1 MSRLS
6 NSPAESAT
14 VGLDSPTALLAT
26 VGPQKQDEEAF
37 QAIKGRFEGKTGS
50 ISPAVLARHV
60 LTVTRG
66 ADWPVQ
72 REAAEALLRRFSFGR
87 KDTLQVSSKPPGG
100 ALLGL
105 YTTRRSGSQQRPYR
119 TLLRSVNPPA
129 GSCDCPDYLRASL
142 GLCKH
147 LLAILSEISEKP
159 KLLQKALLGDPVQ
172 PAPSLS
178 WDPIRPLR
186 GTGDW
191 IERIRWTGAASPEVG
206 RWFGIDRGGVR
217 ALNEDFSSDTGRRF
231 EMVHAL
237 LKLPAR
243 DPAVDALLI
252 AEGDRLARDIRGAGA
267 ARRIRGALRTLQQ
280 SLYPYQL
287 SAVERFLG
295 AGRLLLADDMGLGK
309 TAQAIAACHALWKSG
324 LVKRG
329 LILTPAS
336 LKPQWLREW
345 KLFTDAPVEVVD
357 GSPDERRA
365 FFAAKSSGF
374 RIANYEQLLRDLDAM
389 HGWRPDLVV
398 LDEAQRMKNWATKT
412 AVYIKKLTPER
423 RLVLTGTPMENR
435 LEELASIVEW
445 VDDHALEPKWR
456 LSPWHATVTD
466 GRQET
471 AGARNLDTLRLRL
484 SGCMLRRTRREV
496 LDQLPSRTDTRI
508 SVEMTPEQRE
518 AHGELEPP
526 ILKLAAIARKRP
538 LTQAEFLRLMSL
550 LTTQRIISNGMAQL
564 HFEEVWPDLEKRP
577 RPSES
582 TLRSLSSPKLL
593 ELRELMAQVVVEQKR
608 KVVVFSQ
615 WRRMLNLARW
625 SVGDLLEDCGAR
637 SGFFTGHE
645 GPKRRE
651 QNIVDFHD
659 DPDMRILF
667 ATDAGGVG
675 LNLQRAANCCVN
687 LELPWNPAVLEQR
700 IGRIH
705 RLGQKRPIDVY
716 NLVCEEGIESR
727 IAGIVGDKQALFRGL
742 FDGTSDQV
750 AFDGAGNFMARVER
764 LIEPAK
770 PPDLPTNGEEIGD
783 SESATDREADS
794 LVAAADESRDAE
806 PADPAAERSAPP
818 GAEDVMKLFSKIAM
832 RPAKDGGLVIEAPPE
847 AASTLAALFEGLAK
861 MLRGANGPR

>member
-1 MSRLS
+1 MSRH
-6 NSPAESAT
+6 PHSAS
-14 VGLDSPTALLAT
+14 GIALIE
-26 VGPQKQDEEAF
+26 PEEEAPAAVVVSEPHDEAF
-37 QAIKGRFEGKTGS
+37 RSIAARMSGKTGS
-50 ISPAVLARHV
+50 ISADLLARHV
-60 LTVTRG
+60 LKVTEG

-72 REAAEALLRRFSFGR
+72 REAAEALLRRITRGR
-87 KDTLQVSSKPPGG
+87 KDSLEISSRPAGG
-100 ALLGL
+100 AVLGL
-105 YTTRRSGSQQRPYR
+105 YSTRRTDSHHRPYR
-119 TLLRSVNPPA
+119 TLLAGINPPA
-129 GSCDCPDYLRASL
+129 GSCDCPDFLRGSL

-147 LLAILSEISEKP
+147 LLAILSEIGANP
-159 KLLQKALLGDPVQ
+159 KRLQRGRGVET
-172 PAPSLS
+172 APTPPNLA

-191 IERIRWTGAASPEVG
+191 IERVRWTGAATPE
-206 RWFGIDRGGVR
+206 I
-217 ALNEDFSSDTGRRF
+217 RRF
-231 EMVHAL
+231 FKPGPDGAWTPSDSHASDFRRRHDFVIRL
-237 LKLPAR
+237 LKLPR
-243 DPAVDALLI
+243 LDPAMDALLTT
-252 AEGDRLARDIRGAGA
+252 ERERLE
-267 ARRIRGALRTLQQ
+267 RRLVGTKAVVRYRAALRSLQQ
-280 SLYPYQL
+280 PLYPYQR
-287 SAVERFLG
+287 SAVERFL
-295 AGRLLLADDMGLGK
+295 ASGRLVLADDMGLGK

-324 LVKRG
+324 AVKRG

-345 KLFTDAPVEVVD
+345 KLFTDAPAEVVD
-357 GSPDERRA
+357 GSAEERRA
-365 FFAAKSSGF
+365 LYSRKASGF

-412 AVYIKKLTPER
+412 AAYIKKLTPER

-456 LSPWHATVTD
+456 LSPWHATVMD
-466 GRQET
+466 GKNEI

-508 SVEMTPEQRE
+508 SVEMTPEQRD
-518 AHGELEPP
+518 AHAELAPS
-526 ILKLAAIARKRP
+526 IVKLAAIARKRP

-550 LTTQRIISNGMAQL
+550 LTTQRIISNGLAQL
-564 HFEEVWPDLEKRP
+564 RFEEIWPDLEKR

-582 TLRSLSSPKLL
+582 SLRTLSSPKLL
-593 ELRELMAQVVVEQKR
+593 ELREIVAQVLAQRER
-608 KVVVFSQ
+608 KIVIFSQ
-615 WRRMLNLARW
+615 WRRMLSLARW
-625 SVGDLLEDCGAR
+625 SISDVLDDIGAR
-637 SGFFTGHE
+637 AGFFTGHE

-716 NLVCEEGIESR
+716 NFVCEEGIESR
-727 IAGIVGDKQALFRGL
+727 IASLVGDKQALFRGL

-770 PPDLPTNGEEIGD
+770 APDLPTNGEETGD
-783 SESATDREADS
+783 ADVATDREADAV
-794 LVAAADESRDAE
+794 VAAADESRDVEPEAPAE
-806 PADPAAERSAPP
+806 EIPSRPLP
-818 GAEDVMKLFSKIAM
+818 GAEDVLKLFSKIAM
-832 RPAKDGGLVIEAPPE
+832 RHSENGGLVIEAPTE
-847 AASTLAALFEGLAK
+847 AASTLAALFEGLAG
-861 MLRGANGPR
+861 MLRGGSGLR